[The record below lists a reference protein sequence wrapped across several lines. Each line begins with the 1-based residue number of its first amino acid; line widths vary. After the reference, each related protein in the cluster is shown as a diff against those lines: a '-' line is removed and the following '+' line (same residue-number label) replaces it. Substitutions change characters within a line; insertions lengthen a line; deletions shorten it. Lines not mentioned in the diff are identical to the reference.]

1 MADRPTSRPIGWR
14 ADGRGR
20 FRASIRAHHTALIRM
35 ETRATAATDDTTIAA
50 IGNRR
55 PGRWLG
61 SWLRPISVFG
71 AVWSS
76 RTLGRSLRSVVR
88 SIVMASLLPASPR
101 DALFELVQSAVR
113 LICGHESEE
122 LRGLAPSHIPV
133 LRCPGSLTLFA
144 RGCTFAQDPR
154 QCGTPSILG
163 SASLGA
169 GLTRF
174 CRCASVAR
182 HVNASTGSSAIEPGD
197 GRPSPR

>member
-1 MADRPTSRPIGWR
+1 
-14 ADGRGR
+14 
-20 FRASIRAHHTALIRM
+20 M

-61 SWLRPISVFG
+61 SWSMPPATSAPPRCC
-71 AVWSS
+71 A
-76 RTLGRSLRSVVR
+76 
-88 SIVMASLLPASPR
+88 PASTAR
-101 DALFELVQSAVR
+101 AYRRTTASSSATT
-113 LICGHESEE
+113 
-122 LRGLAPSHIPV
+122 APTATTGRATTSPATAA
-133 LRCPGSLTLFA
+133 GKTSSLTRRGRPRGRIAAKQSGRCEMAESWRVEGDWFDVC
-144 RGCTFAQDPR
+144 RCRVPCGCTFAQDPR

-174 CRCASVAR
+174 CRCASVAC
-182 HVNASTGSSAIEPGD
+182 HVNASTGSSAVEPGD